1 MKRPNRPE
9 SNQLSRAE
17 QVIENLKEW
26 TVGSRYESRIYLV
39 GGYLRDRL
47 LGRVPADDLDF
58 VIEGGGAPEMVEWLD
73 DQGRTDHHPVI
84 YRRFGTAM
92 VSINGVP
99 IEAVSPRSESYEL
112 DSRKPDVRPASL
124 QQDALRRDFTANT
137 LMQNLHTG
145 EILDLTGRARLD
157 IEHRILRTP
166 LDPETTF
173 DEDPLR
179 MLRAIRFAARLDF
192 TIESETWSSIRLKAD
207 RLNIVSAER
216 VRDELVKMA
225 MDRSFPRA
233 MELLFE
239 SGLLSRILPELT
251 NMAGV
256 TQNSFHIYDV
266 WRHTVE
272 SLRYLPETASLALR
286 LGLLFHDVG
295 KPVTRTEDERG
306 VHFYGHQCVG
316 AVMAQKALRRL
327 RFPGDTVQAVTKLV
341 DLHMRLGE
349 YRPEWS
355 EGAVRRLI
363 RSAGPLLD
371 DLFMLAVCDMAAA
384 NPDAPKTD
392 LPAIRRRIE
401 RVNAEADALQIQS
414 PLDGNEIMQLTGVAS
429 GPKVG
434 EMKGF
439 LQNEVMEG
447 RLQPGDKES
456 AIRLLLEHFSTR
468 LIADDY

>member
-1 MKRPNRPE
+1 MKRRKQ
-9 SNQLSRAE
+9 SKFNQISRAE
-17 QVIENLKEW
+17 LVIESLKKW
-26 TVGSRYESRIYLV
+26 TVGGRLEGRIYLV

-47 LGRVPADDLDF
+47 LDRVPADDLDF
-58 VIEGGGAPEMVEWLD
+58 VIEGGGAPELAEWLD
-73 DQGRTDHHPVI
+73 DQGLTDHRPVI

-99 IEAVSPRSESYEL
+99 IEMVSPRSESYET
-112 DSRKPDVRPASL
+112 DSRKPDVQPASL

-145 EILDLTGRARLD
+145 EMLDLTGRARLD
-157 IEHRILRTP
+157 IENRILRTS
-166 LDPETTF
+166 LDPAITF
-173 DEDPLR
+173 NEDPLR

-192 TIESETWSSIRLKAD
+192 TIENETWSSIRLKAD

-216 VRDELVKMA
+216 IRDELVKMA
-225 MDRSFPRA
+225 MDRYFPRA
-233 MELLFE
+233 MELLSE

-272 SLRYLPETASLALR
+272 SLRYLPENSSLALR

-327 RFPGDTVQAVTKLV
+327 RFPGEMVQAVTKLV

-349 YRPEWS
+349 YRPEWTD
-355 EGAVRRLI
+355 GAVRRLI

-371 DLFMLAVCDMAAA
+371 DLFLLAVCDMAAA

-392 LPAIRRRIE
+392 LPTIRRRIE
-401 RVNAEADALQIQS
+401 QVNAAADALQIQS
-414 PLDGNEIMQLTGVAS
+414 PLDGNEIMQITGITS
-429 GPKVG
+429 GPRVG

-447 RLQPGDKES
+447 RLQPGDKDS
-456 AIRLLLEHFSTR
+456 ASRLLLEHFSTS
-468 LIADDY
+468 LITRD